1 MPMDGFTL
9 GLVAGELNAALAGG
23 RISKIV
29 QPERDEILLTI
40 RNEGVNR
47 QLLLSAT
54 ANCARAHLTQ
64 VKKNNPLEPP
74 ALCMLMRK
82 HITGGRVAAIR
93 QVLSDRILEI
103 EIEHHDE
110 LGDPAW
116 KKLICEFMGKHS
128 NLIFVGEDG
137 RIIDSARRVNDQIS
151 SVREVL
157 PGLRYELPPA
167 HGKLPFDEVTA
178 DALYAAMAGMNGRI
192 NKLIA
197 QCVSGMS
204 TQTAR
209 ELAFRATGSEEA
221 HTDEVDM
228 RAVCESV
235 AENLRAIPGHIAP
248 AVLYN
253 DDGSPADI
261 VAFEYRSRAH
271 MAAEPYPTISEAMDA
286 FYRSRDMS
294 ERIAQKSAAIHRTL
308 KKNIERC
315 ERKLALQ
322 REALLG
328 SQRME
333 EYRLKGELLTANLH
347 LAKKGMKSVELPNY
361 YEEGMPMLTVE
372 LDEKLSPGQNG
383 QKYFKLY
390 QKARNAQTL
399 AAEQIEKTEAEL
411 DYLEG
416 QLDNLGKCSGES
428 ELFELRQE
436 LEKFGYVKANRSR
449 KQLKALPPSRPMRFR
464 SPSGRFVLVGKN
476 NLQNDKLTFTAQPD
490 EVWLHAKDMPGS
502 HVIIVDPE
510 PSDADIAFAARLA
523 AAYSKGG
530 TSSRVPVDYTLRRY
544 VKKPG
549 GAKPGFV
556 IYTHQHTLSVE
567 PLRAEPEEDR

>member
-9 GLVAGELNAALAGG
+9 GLVARELNAALAGG

-110 LGDPAW
+110 LGDPAR

-178 DALYAAMAGMNGRI
+178 DQLFAAMSGMNGKLH
-192 NKLIA
+192 KLIA

-221 HTDEVDM
+221 HSDEVDM

-235 AENLRAIPGHIAP
+235 AENLRTIPGHIAP

-253 DDGSPADI
+253 EDGSPADI

-271 MAAEPYPTISEAMDA
+271 LTAEPYPTISEAMDA

-308 KKNIERC
+308 RKNIERC

-411 DYLEG
+411 NYLEG
-416 QLDNLGKCSGES
+416 QLDNLSKCSGES

-464 SPSGRFVLVGKN
+464 SPSGRIVLVGKN

-510 PSDADIAFAARLA
+510 PSDSDIAFAARLA